1 MRTANQSPRPYERG
15 FRIRGG
21 FVSVATLERPE
32 ARTIWGKE
40 LRLRRRVRLADQAW
54 LARQMAVLAK
64 AGLGLPESLGLLA
77 RQRAGKVVGD
87 LAEAMR
93 EELLAGRSPT
103 TVVKAHEAELGA
115 LFSALVGAGEAAGV
129 LPVTLAKL
137 ADLLEARLKLR
148 SKTRSVV
155 TYPLFVLTTAVVLAL
170 VILLAVVPVFSRMFA
185 QMGAGLPG
193 PTKVLVALSHGLL
206 SHLWVLP
213 LVALVIA
220 GVVAWLRR
228 DSRARYWA
236 SATSL
241 RLPMVGSLVSKAALA
256 RVASTLSTMMGAGTD
271 ALSVLAYASQAT
283 ANRVWSAVLD
293 RAGDLLRSGHGL
305 SRALRMAMAETPGTD
320 TNFEV
325 LAAMAEVGERSG
337 STPDVLGHLAQG
349 LTEEVETGLST
360 LQSSVEPLLIVVV
373 GALVG
378 SMIIALY
385 LPIFHVVTVLGH
397 QTPTSGGA

>member
-77 RQRAGKVVGD
+77 RQRAG
-87 LAEAMR
+87 
-93 EELLAGRSPT
+93 
-103 TVVKAHEAELGA
+103 
-115 LFSALVGAGEAAGV
+115 EAAGV

-170 VILLAVVPVFSRMFA
+170 VIMLAVVPVFSRMFA